1 MNFEHLLSPGAEAQV
16 DVCRSGRELVTLVD
30 RHSGRAMYATPA
42 GIIEAASRRLRV
54 SGEAAEIRR
63 GGFVV
68 GHRRRDRH
76 TPQPAGGGLT
86 WKQADAFVRTL
97 HSAGLHRAFRRPWV
111 AAQVVL
117 GITGAFALAV
127 VSTRDSIALR
137 AGPADVPIILA
148 IGLGAVF
155 VHELGHALATV
166 HYGRS
171 VRSAG
176 LGLHLGSPAFYVDS
190 LDALLLTRRQ
200 RLVQAAAGP
209 WAEWMVTS
217 VALLLAATDVV
228 GGHANELLHRFVIVN
243 SIGIA
248 INLLPFVGLDGSL
261 LLADLVR
268 EPDLST
274 RSREVLSNRRR
285 TTGYG
290 RVLRTYAVANLVVG
304 GLLVVSAAFFWWQLF
319 GDLVGAVV
327 SLGAIGWLVVCAA
340 GVLAGRRTIGRV
352 TETVR
357 SVATELGP
365 TFARLRFRWER
376 RWRVRAMLALRSD
389 PDLAVLDERDLGV
402 LAGHLTTIT
411 PAAAAQLDD
420 RTPCHRSRTR
430 IAVLPVHWRTL
441 VRPPALD
448 AVANLAS
455 APTAVRRLH
464 TSEWA
469 ARS

>member
-1 MNFEHLLSPGAEAQV
+1 M
-16 DVCRSGRELVTLVD
+16 
-30 RHSGRAMYATPA
+30 
-42 GIIEAASRRLRV
+42 
-54 SGEAAEIRR
+54 
-63 GGFVV
+63 
-68 GHRRRDRH
+68 
-76 TPQPAGGGLT
+76 
-86 WKQADAFVRTL
+86 
-97 HSAGLHRAFRRPWV
+97 
-111 AAQVVL
+111 
-117 GITGAFALAV
+117 
-127 VSTRDSIALR
+127 
-137 AGPADVPIILA
+137 
-148 IGLGAVF
+148 
-155 VHELGHALATV
+155 
-166 HYGRS
+166 
-171 VRSAG
+171 RSAG
-176 LGLHLGSPAFYVDS
+176 LRLHLGSPAFYVDS

-217 VALLLAATDVV
+217 VALLLAATGVV

-268 EPDLST
+268 EPDLSI
-274 RSREVLSNRRR
+274 RSREVLSSRRRR

-327 SLGAIGWLVVCAA
+327 SLGAIGWLVLCAA

-376 RWRVRAMLALRSD
+376 RWRVRTMLALRND
-389 PDLAVLDERDLGV
+389 PDFAVLDERDLGV

-420 RTPCHRSRTR
+420 RTPCHRSRSR

-448 AVANLAS
+448 ALADLVS
-455 APTAVRRLH
+455 APTAVHWLR
-464 TSEWA
+464 TSGA
-469 ARS
+469 PPGVDSGGVDLSSVPACHSAQNDGPMVSL